1 MKLKWTKFQKA
12 TSFVYMFEAYG
23 ASLNKAKM
31 PQQKSRISWNLF
43 FFPPYKESQAE
54 LKLTW
59 TGMLK

>member
-1 MKLKWTKFQKA
+1 
-12 TSFVYMFEAYG
+12 MFEAYG

-43 FFPPYKESQAE
+43 FPPYKESQAE